1 MSLDIDALVNAIDNE
16 DNLGIMN
23 LDFKKINQIKN
34 DMLQRVGFNR
44 ETLKKY
50 NKSLKEYRYIDELSD
65 IKLGG
70 YVRWVPLLDPTK
82 IKLTTGG
89 VVCDVKLENNISI
102 VCKNRYNQMFEF
114 KMTKNSCI
122 GKIPKILNKLQLVVP
137 NLTIIIKATYHRS
150 LIENGSRSWFVC
162 NNSMFGFTNHGL
174 VGLVFT
180 NNRQISL
187 KAATR
192 Q

>member
-34 DMLQRVGFNR
+34 DMLQRIGFNR

-89 VVCDVKLENNISI
+89 VVCDVKLENDISI

-114 KMTKNSCI
+114 KMTKCI
-122 GKIPKILNKLQLVVP
+122 VFQKLTDQEKVLLSVMNYLN
-137 NLTIIIKATYHRS
+137 
-150 LIENGSRSWFVC
+150 E
-162 NNSMFGFTNHGL
+162 
-174 VGLVFT
+174 
-180 NNRQISL
+180 
-187 KAATR
+187 
-192 Q
+192 